1 NILNQEQLDK
11 TYNKPI
17 DLMAELRPIVIL
29 DEPQK
34 MGGEATKTKLKD
46 FNALFTLRYSATHNE
61 ITNLIYRYTPF
72 DAYQDNYVKKI
83 EVLSVYGNDI
93 KDINA
98 YIEVQEVAY
107 DKNDKLYA
115 QIKFYQRKQSDIKII
130 SRRVRQSGY
139 DIYEKSNQMVEY
151 KGYAVSEI
159 NPAQKYVKIQT
170 PKEELIIKKHHVSQD
185 KDDLMRIQ
193 IKETIREHFEKE
205 LKFNNLVSRKELK
218 YPIKVL
224 SLFFIDKVANFR
236 GSKGYRGKI
245 AKWFEESYFDLTQ
258 EERYKRFYTDDINSV
273 YKGYFAVDK
282 IAENDVEIFKD
293 TVRENDEDREAY
305 KLIMKDKERLLSF
318 HEPVR
323 FIF

>member
-1 NILNQEQLDK
+1 LQAEDGIRDRNVTGVQTCAL
-11 TYNKPI
+11 PI
-17 DLMAELRPIVIL
+17 
-29 DEPQK
+29 
-34 MGGEATKTKLKD
+34 
-46 FNALFTLRYSATHNE
+46 
-61 ITNLIYRYTPF
+61 
-72 DAYQDNYVKKI
+72 
-83 EVLSVYGNDI
+83 
-93 KDINA
+93 
-98 YIEVQEVAY
+98 
-107 DKNDKLYA
+107 
-115 QIKFYQRKQSDIKII
+115 
-130 SRRVRQSGY
+130 
-139 DIYEKSNQMVEY
+139 
-151 KGYAVSEI
+151 
-159 NPAQKYVKIQT
+159 
-170 PKEELIIKKHHVSQD
+170 ELIIKKHHVSQD

-305 KLIMKDKERLLSF
+305 KLIMKDKVRLLSF

-323 FIF
+323 FI

>member
-1 NILNQEQLDK
+1 KYGWKKYLVVVPSVAIREGVISEFKRLKPIFEHDYKQPVFAYVYDSGKLDELESYNRSSFIEIMVMTMQAFNKDQNILNQEQLDK

-93 KDINA
+93 KEINA
-98 YIEVQEVAY
+98 YIEVQGVAY

-205 LKFNNLVSRKELK
+205 LKF
-218 YPIKVL
+218 
-224 SLFFIDKVANFR
+224 
-236 GSKGYRGKI
+236 
-245 AKWFEESYFDLTQ
+245 
-258 EERYKRFYTDDINSV
+258 
-273 YKGYFAVDK
+273 
-282 IAENDVEIFKD
+282 
-293 TVRENDEDREAY
+293 
-305 KLIMKDKERLLSF
+305 
-318 HEPVR
+318 
-323 FIF
+323 